1 MNELIEMFEKL
12 DDESQMELLNSDNP
26 EIKEAIRCINFFRF
40 FEKLKQIEYK
50 IVEEGLDVEGLKKI
64 RRKLYRFKDDDLHL
78 KEYEIKHNLLDHITV
93 LLADEREQL

>member
-40 FEKLKQIEYK
+40 FEKMNNDPSFYEAVKKAVGEALY
-50 IVEEGLDVEGLKKI
+50 EELNKVS
-64 RRKLYRFKDDDLHL
+64 
-78 KEYEIKHNLLDHITV
+78 
-93 LLADEREQL
+93 A